1 MSEYKAHPVGEVLG
15 VTMEKIKQMID
26 TDVIIG
32 KPIHVDDVTIIPVS
46 RISVGF
52 ASGGTDFAKKSSGA
66 GDGSFGGG
74 GGAGV
79 NVSPVVFVVVQG
91 GNVRILGIDSAPG
104 TTVDRVLDMLPGV
117 MDKVEG
123 FVGKQK
129 AKKSASIDLEME

>member
-1 MSEYKAHPVGEVLG
+1 MSEFRQHPVQEVLG

-26 TDVIIG
+26 TDVIVG
-32 KPIHVDDVTIIPVS
+32 KPIHIDDVTIIPVS

-66 GDGSFGGG
+66 GSGNFGGG

-79 NVSPVVFVVVQG
+79 NVSPVVFIVVQG
-91 GNVRILGIDSAPG
+91 GVVRILGIDSAPV

-117 MDKVEG
+117 LDKVEG
-123 FVGKQK
+123 FVDKQK
-129 AKKSASIDLEME
+129 AKKTDLEAE